1 MAFHIAVHPEECWD
15 ALRTRRKLLAC
26 VLMVGGGP
34 TSSPGWGMGQRW
46 DHHSSDEYNNDDNET
61 QVITSPR
68 DTPGDEGRPTRR
80 GGAGVSTDLHLIKCS
95 ACIVLA
101 FDSFLNTKSIG
112 T

>member
-68 DTPGDEGRPTRR
+68 DTPGDSVVWRGAANTEGRRR
-80 GGAGVSTDLHLIKCS
+80 CLHWF
-95 ACIVLA
+95 A
-101 FDSFLNTKSIG
+101 FDKMFSLYCLSFWFVSKY
-112 T
+112 